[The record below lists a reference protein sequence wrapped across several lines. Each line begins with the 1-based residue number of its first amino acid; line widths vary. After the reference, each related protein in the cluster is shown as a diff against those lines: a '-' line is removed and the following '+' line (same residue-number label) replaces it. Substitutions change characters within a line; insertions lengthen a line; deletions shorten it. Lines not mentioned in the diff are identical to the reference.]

1 MVRSCCCRSRRKG
14 KCADS
19 SDFAVA
25 RTMGVGRLVGAH
37 PRDGRRPARRLCK
50 EVRFLRER
58 RAERFQNLLVIL
70 DGEGHCSVSSSF
82 GWSGS
87 KRDCYPKCEFVCAE
101 KKSLSRSWWGVW
113 TRSMTTVC
121 SCYSPWRE
129 TFMPVAGG
137 CRAVIHFGL
146 ESSNPS

>member
-14 KCADS
+14 ACADS
-19 SDFAVA
+19 ADFAVA
-25 RTMGVGRLVGAH
+25 RTVGVGRWVGTR

-50 EVRFLRER
+50 GVRFLRER
-58 RAERFQNLLVIL
+58 RAGRFQNLLVVL
-70 DGEGHCSVSSSF
+70 DGEGHCLCLFFFWMV
-82 GWSGS
+82 GIK
-87 KRDCYPKCEFVCAE
+87 KRLLFEVRICVCGE
-101 KKSLSRSWWGVW
+101 KVVVEELVGIW